1 MRQHHIPRSILRHFA
16 DAEGKIW
23 MQRRG
28 GAPVRTKV
36 ENVAVKKDQYK
47 TLHDKRPECYE
58 ELLTSLENWL
68 KPALEEVISE
78 ELLPSESE
86 RQKELRL
93 FTSLQYARSP
103 ATRKF
108 MSSVVLPHIA
118 KESPMNMEVQAQ
130 MKLDPEYDL
139 PMFIDLYQTVFKDLE
154 QLPLFLIRSEDDC
167 FVCPD
172 DPVFLQSDSQGRII
186 LGLFPISSRLLL
198 QFGGSERN
206 PTCEPISASV
216 EAILKWNQDS
226 IYDSIA
232 VYGRS
237 KEAIDMAAEGWLI
250 RREIGGS

>member
-1 MRQHHIPRSILRHFA
+1 MRQHHIPRSVLSHFA
-16 DAEGKIW
+16 DAEGNIW

-28 GAPVRTKV
+28 SSPIPTKV
-36 ENVAVKKDQYK
+36 ENIAVKNDQYK

-58 ELLTSLENWL
+58 ELLTGLENWL
-68 KPALEEVISE
+68 KPALEDVISK
-78 ELLPSESE
+78 ELLPSEAE

-118 KESPMNMEVQAQ
+118 KESPMNMEVRVQ

-139 PMFIDLYQTVFKDLE
+139 PMFIDLYQTVFKGLE
-154 QLPLFLIRSEDDC
+154 QLPLFLIRSEDEG

-172 DPVFLQSDSQGRII
+172 DPVFLQSDSQGKIM

-198 QFGGSERN
+198 QFGGSARN
-206 PTCEPISASV
+206 PTCEPISANL

-226 IYDSIA
+226 IYDSVD

-237 KEAIDMAAEGWLI
+237 KEVVGVAATGWLI
-250 RREIGGS
+250 RQQIGDL

>member
-23 MQRRG
+23 MKRRG
-28 GAPVRTKV
+28 ASPIRTKV

-47 TLHDKRPECYE
+47 TLHDSRPECYE
-58 ELLTSLENWL
+58 KLLTALENRL

-78 ELLPSESE
+78 ELLPCEAE

-93 FTSLQYARSP
+93 FTSLQHARSP

-118 KESPMNMEVQAQ
+118 KESPMNMEVQVQ
-130 MKLDPEYDL
+130 MKLDSEYDL
-139 PMFIDLYQTVFKDLE
+139 PMFMDLYQTAFKNLE
-154 QLPLFLIRSEDDC
+154 QLPLFLIRSEDDS

-172 DPVFLQSDSQGRII
+172 DPVFLQSDSQGRIT

-198 QFGGSERN
+198 QFGGSDCN
-206 PTCEPISASV
+206 STCEPVSANLGAV
-216 EAILKWNQDS
+216 LKWNQDS
-226 IYDSIA
+226 IYESVA

-237 KEAIDMAAEGWLI
+237 EEAVDMAAKGWLI
-250 RREIGGS
+250 